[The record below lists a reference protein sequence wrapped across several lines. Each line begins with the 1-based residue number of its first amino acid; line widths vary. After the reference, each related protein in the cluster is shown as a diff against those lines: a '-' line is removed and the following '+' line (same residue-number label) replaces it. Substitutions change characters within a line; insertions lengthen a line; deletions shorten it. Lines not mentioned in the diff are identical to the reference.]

1 MVSGAAVGCV
11 FTIITVESNEADA
24 KTRGALGLAV
34 PGPVHD
40 HLIV

>member
-1 MVSGAAVGCV
+1 MRLNAYL
-11 FTIITVESNEADA
+11 TVESNEADA
-24 KTRGALGLAV
+24 RTKLALGFGV